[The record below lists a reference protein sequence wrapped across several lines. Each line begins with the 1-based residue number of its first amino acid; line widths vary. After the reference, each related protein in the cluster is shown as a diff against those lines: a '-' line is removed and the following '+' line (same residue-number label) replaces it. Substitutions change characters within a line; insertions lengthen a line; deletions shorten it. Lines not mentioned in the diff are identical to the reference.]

1 MMQGSDAKRHL
12 SSHDIVVN
20 VCAHAFA
27 ETHTHGGGR
36 GRWDDKERG
45 AMEGGVPP
53 AAAWVRRVVTYARH
67 LTEVRSDE
75 SPDPG
80 DAPRGGSG
88 SAWSASEVFRVCR
101 PSVVHVQT
109 VVVRGSVDPFGDGRE
124 EMPQGS
130 GSGVIWDTLGHV
142 VTNHH
147 VVASALTGAG
157 KGPSGGGGGSGGAGG
172 GASSSVRIHVTCVT
186 GGGGDKDRGSKTGT
200 FLAKIVGGDPDRDVA
215 VLKLVRQVASDAGPR
230 AGMVEPEGSPA
241 DGLDGLDLEDE
252 DAGVDLDGENG
263 YERDLAG
270 RQVGGDIAEAVGR
283 LRPMRVGKSRDLQV
297 GQPALVIGNP
307 FGLDH
312 TLSVGVVSGLGRE
325 MRSRTGRPIQGIVQ
339 TDAAINPGNSGGPV
353 LDAEG
358 RLIGLATAIVSPS
371 GAFAGIGFA
380 IPVDAVADVV
390 HQVLRT
396 GRVAKPAL
404 GVTLAPD
411 AAAARLGVRGA
422 LVLRCPRASPAGKA
436 GVRPTWRDRLGRLHL
451 GDLIVRV
458 GTKPVANSLDLVR
471 HVDACKVGDTVVLTL
486 LRPDAPRTTPEPAD
500 PESGLHEPIAP
511 RYHHVVRVKVTLQA
525 REDWDE

>member
-1 MMQGSDAKRHL
+1 MDP
-12 SSHDIVVN
+12 
-20 VCAHAFA
+20 
-27 ETHTHGGGR
+27 
-36 GRWDDKERG
+36 
-45 AMEGGVPP
+45 GVYP
-53 AAAWVRRVVTYARH
+53 AAWVRRVATCARH
-67 LTEVRSDE
+67 LTTEVRQEQPS
-75 SPDPG
+75 S
-80 DAPRGGSG
+80 AGSEGAG
-88 SAWSASEVFRVCR
+88 SAPSGGVSSSSLSSGVLGGWSASDVFRVCR

-130 GSGVIWDTLGHV
+130 GSGVIWDTHGHV

-147 VVASALTGAG
+147 VVASALAKDEGAG
-157 KGPSGGGGGSGGAGG
+157 SKEGGGKKEG
-172 GASSSVRIHVTCVT
+172 SVRIHVTCVMVSSGDKDGSAKDR
-186 GGGGDKDRGSKTGT
+186 GGGGKTGT
-200 FLAKIVGGDPDRDVA
+200 FLAKFVGGDPDRDVA
-215 VLKLVRQVASDAGPR
+215 VLRLVRQVASDAGAR
-230 AGMVEPEGSPA
+230 HGMVGSSAEEGEGNGGL
-241 DGLDGLDLEDE
+241 DEVLDDLDGLDDYEEHAPASGAKQDM
-252 DAGVDLDGENG
+252 GE
-263 YERDLAG
+263 AM
-270 RQVGGDIAEAVGR
+270 AR
-283 LRPMRVGKSRDLQV
+283 LRPMRVGVSKDLRV

-325 MRSRTGRPIQGIVQ
+325 MKSRSGRPIQGIVQ

-353 LDAEG
+353 LDSAG

-390 HQVLRT
+390 DQVLRT

-422 LVLRCPRASPAGKA
+422 LVLRCPRTSPAGMA

-458 GTKPVANSLDLVR
+458 GTKPVANALDLVR
-471 HVDACKVGDTVVLTL
+471 HVDACRVGDTVVLTL
-486 LRPDAPRTTPEPAD
+486 LRPDAPGRGSERD
-500 PESGLHEPIAP
+500 PGDDTDLLEPIAP
-511 RYHHVVRVKVTLQA
+511 RYHKVVRVRVKLLA
-525 REDWDE
+525 REDWED